1 MAEDITVLIILI
13 IILAVW
19 LLLDIFALLKVP
31 VKAQQKGYN
40 VYAWIGLAWFLGI
53 ISYFILKGLAYN
65 NKLSTENEKVS
76 QNNLDK
82 VALGTADVRPKATIN
97 KVLAQNN
104 KNIISKTTNTNNRQ
118 KVSYSAWVCPKCGE
132 KNNYA
137 AKNCINCFEP
147 RP

>member
-1 MAEDITVLIILI
+1 MEYLWALLLVILIILLV
-13 IILAVW
+13 IIL
-19 LLLDIFALLKVP
+19 DIWSLVHVP
-31 VKAQQKGYN
+31 MLAQIKGYN
-40 VYAWIGLAWFLGI
+40 VYAWIGLAWVLGI

-97 KVLAQNN
+97 KVLTQNN
-104 KNIISKTTNTNNRQ
+104 KNIISKTTNTNNQQ

-132 KNNYA
+132 KTTMRL
-137 AKNCINCFEP
+137 KIV
-147 RP
+147 